1 MLSLRLPFFFV
12 EATKIPA
19 LVLRFF
25 DSLETT
31 LNNIANFT
39 LRRATVMSV
48 ETGILEHFSGID
60 AVQYPDPNSANGA
73 KLTTNHRI
81 YRTDDFCLAGDSYL
95 S

>member
-1 MLSLRLPFFFV
+1 
-12 EATKIPA
+12 
-19 LVLRFF
+19 
-25 DSLETT
+25 
-31 LNNIANFT
+31 
-39 LRRATVMSV
+39 MSV

-60 AVQYPDPNSANGA
+60 AVQNPDPNSANGA